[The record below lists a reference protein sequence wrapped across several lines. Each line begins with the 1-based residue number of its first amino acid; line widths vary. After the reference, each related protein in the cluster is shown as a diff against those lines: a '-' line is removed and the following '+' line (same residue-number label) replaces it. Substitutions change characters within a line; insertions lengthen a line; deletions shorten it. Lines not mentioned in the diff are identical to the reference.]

1 MSGTEHKLCISK
13 HFGHHFKISTIC
25 AELQKFVSRK
35 KKANKK
41 LIKTKIT
48 DIGRR
53 SFGGDCAAALAV
65 QPKMQPKNLRAI

>member
-1 MSGTEHKLCISK
+1 LRRAAKVCQQE
-13 HFGHHFKISTIC
+13 
-25 AELQKFVSRK
+25 

-48 DIGRR
+48 DSGRR